1 MEKDKAQHLFGIV
14 LSGGGNLLGMAASL
28 VTIMVAARFL
38 SQEELG
44 AFFLVMLV
52 AQFTALFGDIGL
64 KNTAIKALS
73 ALPATSTEFIQTSR
87 YVLTVTT
94 ATSLIACL
102 VVSLIMPFLTS
113 LWPYQEFQ
121 SHTSYIAPIALLTT
135 GLQLVMSLLVGAK
148 KFKRLSALSM
158 GIEVFRA
165 LLSTAG
171 LLAGLGIS
179 SLLWG
184 MIVSRLI
191 GIGAIWVSMPSLFAL
206 TFRHAQS
213 AELLKF
219 GGWLYGVSLVS
230 IIMVRASDAILTTY
244 MGTAALAVYSA
255 AIQVPSGLQRVFES
269 IRPALLGYMSL
280 QQTAYAN
287 PQIAAVRIVTALLAV
302 AATFLIALS
311 RPLMTVLYS
320 EKYESGVN
328 IMQALSVWAVFT
340 IINYLFSI
348 ILIGNGQSRRA
359 FLLTL
364 PQLLIIIISTGLLV
378 PRYEG
383 FGAAIALV
391 ATAFLGNIIGARLVA
406 GDDKFTCHMLTT
418 VFLRAAAPLLLLLLV
433 VLYTKPSVLLSTGL
447 TSITIVLL
455 IALKVFT
462 PKDISTI
469 RVALSGMTERGQA
482 CPTIASKL

>member
-1 MEKDKAQHLFGIV
+1 MEKDKTQHLLGIV

-28 VTIMVAARFL
+28 VTIMVAARLL

-52 AQFTALFGDIGL
+52 AQFTALLGDIGL
-64 KNTAIKALS
+64 KNTAIKTLS
-73 ALPATSTEFIQTSR
+73 VLPETSFEFIQTSR
-87 YVLTVTT
+87 YILTVTM

-102 VVSLIMPFLTS
+102 VVSLIMPSLAL

-121 SHTSYIAPIALLTT
+121 SHTSYIAPIAILTT

-148 KFKRLSALSM
+148 KFKKLSMLSA
-158 GIEVFRA
+158 GIEIFRA
-165 LLSTAG
+165 LLSTGG

-191 GIGAIWVSMPSLFAL
+191 GIGAIWVSMPSLFAV
-206 TFRHAQS
+206 TIRHPQS

-219 GGWLYGVSLVS
+219 GGWLYGCSLVS

-255 AIQVPSGLQRVFES
+255 AMQVPSVLQRVFES
-269 IRPALLGYMSL
+269 IRPALLGYISA
-280 QQTAYAN
+280 QETGSEN

-302 AATFLIALS
+302 AAAFLIALS
-311 RPLMTVLYS
+311 KPLMTMLYS
-320 EKYESGVN
+320 EKYEGGVT
-328 IMQALSVWAVFT
+328 IMQALSVWAAFT

-359 FLLTL
+359 FFLTL
-364 PQLLIIIISTGLLV
+364 PQLAMIIISTGLLV
-378 PRYEG
+378 PLYEG
-383 FGAAIALV
+383 FGAAIALI

-406 GDDKFTCHMLTT
+406 GNDKSTGRMLTM
-418 VFLRAAAPLLLLLLV
+418 VFLRAAAPLLFFLFV
-433 VLYTKPSVLLSTGL
+433 VLYTKPSFLLLIGL
-447 TSITIVLL
+447 TTITIALL
-455 IALKVFT
+455 IAFKVVT
-462 PKDISTI
+462 PKDINTLRSAI
-469 RVALSGMTERGQA
+469 SGLAGRGSVRL
-482 CPTIASKL
+482 PMASKL